1 LFVNLDLS
9 VENVPPGTQL
19 AIGEAVIQVTS
30 EPHTGCKK
38 FMARFGPDATKF
50 VNSPIGRQL
59 QLRGINAKVVR
70 AGVIRVGDAVK
81 KI

>member
-1 LFVNLDLS
+1 
-9 VENVPPGTQL
+9 
-19 AIGEAVIQVTS
+19 
-30 EPHTGCKK
+30 
-38 FMARFGPDATKF
+38 MARFGPDATKF